1 MNLPCPLVSFVRTAR
16 PPIPNQQLNTNL
28 KQPTIDSSSESE
40 IEIESE
46 KESIKRVSNEVLN
59 KSMPK
64 RLKVQAFLKTHQDDE
79 SKNKVQLDEIFENQF
94 QITESTNQRV
104 ELKQYDR
111 QVVQCEGEGFAKI
124 IPIDKSPSDI
134 LVTNSINK
142 LNEESVKSD
151 FITLNELEKN
161 RLKISEMKQL
171 PLFKSYEKGETSSRL
186 YIKNLAKNVQ
196 ESDLK
201 YIFGRYVDWNNEIS
215 TNSFDIR
222 LMKEGRMKGQAFIT
236 FAREETADRALSE
249 TNGYMLFDKPLVI
262 SFARSA
268 KPK

>member
-171 PLFKSYEKGETSSRL
+171 PLFKSYEKGLGNYVLETR
-186 YIKNLAKNVQ
+186 
-196 ESDLK
+196 
-201 YIFGRYVDWNNEIS
+201 
-215 TNSFDIR
+215 
-222 LMKEGRMKGQAFIT
+222 
-236 FAREETADRALSE
+236 
-249 TNGYMLFDKPLVI
+249 
-262 SFARSA
+262 
-268 KPK
+268 